1 MTWKIYIPDGEQ
13 DILAEECY
21 MKRTMENAM
30 NAVFRHCGFRE
41 IATPSMEF
49 FDSFSGQRDI
59 IPEENMIKFV
69 DEQGRILVLRP
80 DLTVPCARV
89 AATKLKDCRP
99 LRLCYC
105 QNTFRSK
112 KDRYLDLKEITQ
124 AGCEIIGVDG
134 PAADAEIIATAIKTL
149 KAAGLTTFTIEIGQ
163 VNYFKGLMND
173 TDLPFREKDR
183 LRHLIEKK
191 DFLGLEKQVT
201 ALGIDGDLKTALIEL
216 PALYGGTEILAKI
229 SGYHLTG
236 KAHAAVENLVAV
248 VDILKKAGYE
258 QYLAIDLGM
267 VSALSYYTGMI
278 FQGFVSGYGTPIL
291 SGGRYDHL
299 VEKFG
304 EPDGATGFSVNV
316 NFIMDIL
323 KTNGIPEAFKE
334 EDQGWKF

>member
-30 NAVFRHCGFRE
+30 NTVFRHCGFRE

-69 DEQGRILVLRP
+69 DEQGRILVLKP

-124 AGCEIIGVDG
+124 AGCEIIGIDE
-134 PAADAEIIATAIKTL
+134 PDADAEIIATAIKTL
-149 KAAGLTTFTIEIGQ
+149 KAAGLTAFTVEIGQ

-173 TDLPFREKDR
+173 TDLPFREKASNRPRHRRRSENRSHRIACPLRQYGDFNKDQRLSADR
-183 LRHLIEKK
+183 QGQSR
-191 DFLGLEKQVT
+191 
-201 ALGIDGDLKTALIEL
+201 
-216 PALYGGTEILAKI
+216 GGK
-229 SGYHLTG
+229 SRRRGGY
-236 KAHAAVENLVAV
+236 
-248 VDILKKAGYE
+248 
-258 QYLAIDLGM
+258 
-267 VSALSYYTGMI
+267 S
-278 FQGFVSGYGTPIL
+278 
-291 SGGRYDHL
+291 
-299 VEKFG
+299 
-304 EPDGATGFSVNV
+304 
-316 NFIMDIL
+316 
-323 KTNGIPEAFKE
+323 
-334 EDQGWKF
+334 